1 MNENMKVKITYRGN
15 KLFVDAD
22 DFCKRHYWKKEYLTK
37 DKEFAGLPDIYF
49 VIINNNKIIAT
60 MAATVKKE
68 PETDPLAF
76 EEIYSH
82 YIDQD
87 VAEIGRFS
95 FVEEVINKPKFGAR
109 ITTTLIKTMV
119 NFFNTPECSDYNFFI
134 ETRECLM
141 RIVQFVLGKNSLMKI
156 NAQANIEKVPEQS
169 RYFYI
174 KEDPKLYV
182 INNEVFFGK

>member
-1 MNENMKVKITYRGN
+1 MKENKKVKITYRGD

-22 DFCKRHYWKKEYLTK
+22 DFCKRHYWEKEYLTK
-37 DKEFAGLPDIYF
+37 DKEFAGLPNIYF
-49 VIINNNKIIAT
+49 VIIKNNKIIAT
-60 MAATVKKE
+60 MGATVKKE
-68 PETDPLAF
+68 PGADALAF
-76 EEIYSH
+76 EEIYS
-82 YIDQD
+82 YYVNGV

-95 FVEEVINKPKFGAR
+95 FVKEVINKPKFGAI
-109 ITTTLIKTMV
+109 ITTGLIKAIV
-119 NFFNTPECSDYNFFI
+119 NFFNTPEYNGCNFFI

-141 RIVQFVLGKNSLMKI
+141 RIVQFILGKNSLMKI

-182 INNEVFFGK
+182 INNEVVFGK